1 MLKEIRIH
9 GRGGQGVV
17 TAAELLAVAAFEDGK
32 YAQAFPSFGS
42 ERMGAPVQSF
52 VRIADR
58 KVHNRSQIYEPDYL
72 IIQDNTLIGA
82 IDVLSGLKP
91 DGMVLVDTEKKPE
104 ELALKTSAEVR
115 TIPATKIALE
125 IIGRAVQNTTLMG
138 AFSGITGLI
147 SVEAIIKSVKERF
160 PGEVGEKNARA
171 IQKAYDLM
179 SVIDRSASGG
189 KGGQRD

>member
-82 IDVLSGLKP
+82 IDVLGGLKP
-91 DGMVLVDTEKKPE
+91 DGMVLVDTEKSPE
-104 ELALKTSAEVR
+104 ELGLKTAAEVR

-160 PGEVGEKNARA
+160 PGEVGEKNALA

-179 SVIDRSASGG
+179 
-189 KGGQRD
+189 KGGGRA

>member
-52 VRIADR
+52 VRIADH
-58 KVHNRSQIYEPDYL
+58 KVRNRSQIYEPDYL

-82 IDVLSGLKP
+82 IDVLSGLKS
-91 DGMVLVDTEKKPE
+91 DGMVLVDTEKNPG
-104 ELALKTSAEVR
+104 ELELKTSAEVR
-115 TIPATKIALE
+115 TIPATKIALD

-160 PGEVGEKNARA
+160 PGEVGDKNARA
-171 IQKAYDLM
+171 IQKAYEM
-179 SVIDRSASGG
+179 MKGG
-189 KGGQRD
+189 KSA